1 MSLWWSLSSSIK
13 LSNNISNDIRLK
25 SSKYCFKRFLN
36 RNLCKKS
43 YYFNFGSRKEQII
56 FARLRLKCSSL
67 KDHLFQKNII
77 DSGLCTCGKIETTAH
92 YLLQCPNYIFISN
105 ETIQTLGTIYV
116 QSLIFGNSIKSENEN
131 RLVFETVSKYIARTN
146 RFDWT

>member
-1 MSLWWSLSSSIK
+1 MG
-13 LSNNISNDIRLK
+13 
-25 SSKYCFKRFLN
+25 
-36 RNLCKKS
+36 KKS

-92 YLLQCPNYIFISN
+92 YLLHCSNYIFIRN
-105 ETIQTLGTIYV
+105 ETIQTLSMYN
-116 QSLIFGNSIKSENEN
+116 L
-131 RLVFETVSKYIARTN
+131 
-146 RFDWT
+146 